1 VKSCTATATNGDLW
15 STLVLVLGGESSLP
29 ITTKTTYTLKCRDR
43 QSRTLT
49 KTAAVTILR
58 AFQEL

>member
-1 VKSCTATATNGDLW
+1 VTAANGDLW

-29 ITTKTTYTLKCRDR
+29 ITTKTTYTLKCLDR

-58 AFQEL
+58 TFQEL